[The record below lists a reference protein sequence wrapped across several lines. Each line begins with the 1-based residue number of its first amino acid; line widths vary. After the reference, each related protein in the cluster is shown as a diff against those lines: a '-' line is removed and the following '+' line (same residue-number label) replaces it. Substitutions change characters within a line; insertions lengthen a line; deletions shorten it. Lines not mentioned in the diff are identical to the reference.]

1 MHFLFLLKSLIFF
14 LLIPC
19 LIFGVEDSNLFAM
32 GHVAQDDN
40 LLDSQI
46 KKNDKKSVQSV
57 NDFLNPKKMSNL
69 LFVSATKIIKIL
81 GIAVLLFCLFLF
93 LNFVVDRAI
102 KKHVSKKKT
111 INLEFKMEPIFE
123 TISPLIQS
131 IIKTLLSFVFV
142 VMVLGEFHVNTTSIT
157 YILGIL
163 SFGLS
168 IASQGFIKDCINSVI
183 ILLEGN
189 LGIGEYVKIGE
200 SQGTVEKIL
209 LRCIYLQHPTGEIQ
223 TIPFSDIK
231 DVINYSRTNCIS
243 KVTFAIAHDADFSLV
258 EQALNNAFDYI
269 KNNPIHG
276 PSLDGPLQ
284 ILGVEKF
291 SESASYV
298 LALLQSKPD
307 PLQLLECDFNKK
319 LHSELI
325 KLNVSLPKTIGVVS
339 N

>member
-1 MHFLFLLKSLIFF
+1 MRVTCLLKLISFFF
-14 LLIPC
+14 LSSIT
-19 LIFGVEDSNLFAM
+19 FSVENANLLTM
-32 GHVAQDDN
+32 GHMAQSTFQN
-40 LLDSQI
+40 LE
-46 KKNDKKSVQSV
+46 KKSQDKENALSIE
-57 NDFLNPKKMSNL
+57 DFLNPKKMSHLLLTIGLKIFKIISLAIL
-69 LFVSATKIIKIL
+69 LF
-81 GIAVLLFCLFLF
+81 GLFLF
-93 LNFVVDRAI
+93 LNFVIDRAI
-102 KKHVSKKKT
+102 KKHVNKQKT
-111 INLEFKMEPIFE
+111 INIEFKMEPIFA

-131 IIKTLLSFVFV
+131 IIKTLLSLMFV
-142 VMVLGEFHVNTTSIT
+142 VIVLGEFNVNTTSIT

-163 SFGLS
+163 SLGLS

-200 SQGTVEKIL
+200 SQGIVEKIL

-223 TIPFSDIK
+223 TISFSNIK

-258 EQALNNAFDYI
+258 EKALNNAFDYI
-269 KNNPIHG
+269 KNHPIHG
-276 PSLDGPLQ
+276 PSLDGPMQ

-307 PLQLLECDFNKK
+307 PLQLLECDFNKI
-319 LHSELI
+319 LHTELI